1 MPRAILE
8 NGRHQFSCY
17 IDQDMKNTMQKLV
30 DDGHYESMSEI
41 VRVAIKEFLQSRHN
55 INVTAAILPINTR

>member
-1 MPRAILE
+1 MPRAILL

-30 DDGHYESMSEI
+30 DAECYESMSEI
-41 VRVAIKEFLQSRHN
+41 ARVAIKELLQSRHS
-55 INVTAAILPINTR
+55 IDVTAAILPINTR